1 MPKFFIDT
9 LDGKVI
15 FDDEGYDLP
24 DHSAVKKLVQRVLS
38 DLMSREEG
46 DETGTRLRADV
57 RNEDGTLIMTA
68 RLVMTIDEFKN

>member
-9 LDGKVI
+9 LDGQVI

-24 DHSAVKKLVQRVLS
+24 DHQAVKKLVQRVLS
-38 DLMSREEG
+38 DLMSREES

-68 RLVMTIDEFKN
+68 RLMMTIEEFKN